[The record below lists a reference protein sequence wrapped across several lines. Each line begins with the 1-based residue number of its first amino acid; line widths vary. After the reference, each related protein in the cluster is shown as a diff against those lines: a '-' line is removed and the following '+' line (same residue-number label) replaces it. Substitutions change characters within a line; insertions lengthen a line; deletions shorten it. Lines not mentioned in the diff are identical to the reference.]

1 MGIYYM
7 IMKKINAGI
16 FKSISL
22 KTIIKHQKILKHTT
36 FQYLFILVVHPCSNR
51 LISGGVS

>member
-1 MGIYYM
+1 M
-7 IMKKINAGI
+7 ILKKINAGI

-22 KTIIKHQKILKHTT
+22 KTIIKHQEILKHTT
-36 FQYLFILVVHPCSNR
+36 FQYLFILEVHPCSNR